1 MEQNIA
7 QDARPPLPQRVR
19 SAKLPPPAERARIRR
34 EAGAS
39 LRDFGTELGVSP
51 MTVGRWE
58 SGVVHPRLDQAAAYA
73 RLLADVDAA
82 INMPA
87 PEGDSA

>member
-1 MEQNIA
+1 MEPNIA
-7 QDARPPLPQRVR
+7 QGEYPPLPQRVR

-34 EAGAS
+34 DSGCS
-39 LRDFGTELGVSP
+39 LRDFSRELEVSP

-58 SGVVHPRLDQAAAYA
+58 SGAVHPRLDQAAAYA

-82 INMPA
+82 TNPPA
-87 PEGDSA
+87 AEGDPT